1 MMYQRN
7 QSTSRRREG
16 WDSGLGR
23 TGTNHT
29 HDLILLQML
38 LHEALYVCILRKR
51 LCAFRASRD
60 DQDIS
65 QLRLCEVCEGGVCDD
80 ADAPRAGCDVRLG
93 HLRVMRGYEDRSAVC
108 ACPDQVSYAI
118 VLVCVRS
125 FVKFGFCS
133 FEGLCEL
140 TIPSLLCHLL

>member
-7 QSTSRRREG
+7 QSTSRRRDG

-65 QLRLCEVCEGGVCDD
+65 QLRLCEVCEGSVCDD
-80 ADAPRAGCDVRLG
+80 ADAPRAGCGVRFG
-93 HLRVMRGYEDRSAVC
+93 HLRVMRGHEDRLAVC
-108 ACPDQVSYAI
+108 ACPDQGI
-118 VLVCVRS
+118 VCDRACMRPKFRKIWFLFIRRLV
-125 FVKFGFCS
+125 
-133 FEGLCEL
+133 
-140 TIPSLLCHLL
+140 